1 MIRRQITFIAMTCC
15 LAGSLLAKDNV
26 PLDSIVAV
34 VDKTPITQSQ
44 LNQTMTQ
51 IKSQLQAADQ
61 PLPNEHQLN
70 QDVLNLLIDKTLQ
83 LNLAKHLGLK
93 ASEQDVQQHLQKLAK
108 DSGLSPTDLQ
118 AQLAAQGSLGQQQLR
133 DNLLMHQ
140 LQRAQVVSH
149 IHISD
154 NEINTMIDK
163 LTEMDRKQIR
173 YKLQHIWVP
182 VATTADKK
190 TQMQAKR
197 IARGLAHSL
206 RQATADLPKTIEGI
220 AITNEAWDWRTSE
233 QLPEL
238 FVLPVQ
244 SLVTHQISQVIHA
257 PNGYHLLKLLD
268 KQYPKPAQQ
277 PMSFHLKQIVRR
289 IPDLA
294 ATQFIKQQMDEIY
307 HRLQQGAD
315 FAKVAK
321 VSSQQPKTASQG
333 GDTGWL
339 NENDM
344 PPELLQYVKSL
355 SVGEL
360 SQPIKVDNAWF
371 LILKVDERENHDPYQ
386 QRRQQARQIL
396 LQQKFGIGMQNW
408 LQKLRSQAFIQQYI

>member
-1 MIRRQITFIAMTCC
+1 MTCC
-15 LAGSLLAKDNV
+15 LAVSLFAKDNV

-190 TQMQAKR
+190 AQMQAKR

-206 RQATADLPKTIEGI
+206 HQATADLPKTIEGI

-268 KQYPKPAQQ
+268 KQNPKPAQQ

-289 IPDLA
+289 IPDPA